1 MEIYFKEELERKGL
15 DHYVDQMEEIITARE
30 EGKEYR
36 PLACYECFYS
46 MFGKCPVN
54 GSRNSAGC
62 LKMQKSYFDM
72 SRTELEE
79 VTERLYKKALQDA
92 AQLYHIRMDYIKSIA
107 ESKGEINNEQ
117 EEPEPIH

>member
-1 MEIYFKEELERKGL
+1 
-15 DHYVDQMEEIITARE
+15 
-30 EGKEYR
+30 
-36 PLACYECFYS
+36 

-79 VTERLYKKALQDA
+79 VTEKIYK
-92 AQLYHIRMDYIKSIA
+92 
-107 ESKGEINNEQ
+107 
-117 EEPEPIH
+117 EELPSPIWNQSVVPCPVLTVAS